1 MNADLNFSVLLRKS
15 DLTGIHSQR
24 ERQTDRQTDR
34 QTYRH
39 IDTDRLALFRPIP
52 NLQVKQL
59 FHQGNRIICHDC
71 FHCHAFFP
79 LPLPCFLSSF
89 LSMWLL
95 CAFPS
100 LCLMYSWK
108 HRFHLAPLPSL
119 SVFHSLLISADGGR
133 RQSGKFSRLG
143 DRQIDTK
150 IDMKRAETQTERHT
164 NRNTRCGY

>member
-34 QTYRH
+34 ETYRQ

-79 LPLPCFLSSF
+79 LFFPRGFYVPSPPSASCTAGSTDSTWLHFHPYLFSTRCSF
-89 LSMWLL
+89 RPTVE
-95 CAFPS
+95 AD
-100 LCLMYSWK
+100 
-108 HRFHLAPLPSL
+108 RAGN
-119 SVFHSLLISADGGR
+119 SADLEI
-133 RQSGKFSRLG
+133 GKL
-143 DRQIDTK
+143 
-150 IDMKRAETQTERHT
+150 TQR
-164 NRNTRCGY
+164 